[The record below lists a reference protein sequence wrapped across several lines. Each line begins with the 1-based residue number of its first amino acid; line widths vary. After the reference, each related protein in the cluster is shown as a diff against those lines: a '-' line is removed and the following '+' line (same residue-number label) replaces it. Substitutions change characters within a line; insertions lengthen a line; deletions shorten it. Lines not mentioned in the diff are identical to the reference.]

1 MNKIPVTNKGTSPM
15 SVGTSVVLPGET
27 RHFDVQDVPHHLRPK
42 AAEAAPVAAPA
53 DPLGELLK
61 GNVASVVAALAD
73 LPLADVEKLGEL
85 EQAGQHRK
93 TLLAA
98 IAEELLNRAANADM
112 LAKVAALGDEALSAE
127 LEAVLSD
134 VAADPDYLL
143 ALEAEA
149 AKRNPGAAA

>member
-1 MNKIPVTNKGTSPM
+1 MKVPYHNDSDKYVHIGATMIAPNDTRDVEETEIPGYTA
-15 SVGTSVVLPGET
+15 PGA
-27 RHFDVQDVPHHLRPK
+27 VAK
-42 AAEAAPVAAPA
+42 VAAPA
-53 DPLGELLK
+53 DPLGGLLK
-61 GNVASVVAALAD
+61 GNVASVTAALAD

-134 VAADPDYLL
+134 VAADPDYLA

-149 AKRNPGAAA
+149 AKRNSGAAA